1 MINQWILA
9 AFACLL
15 GTSSLLADEIAQ
27 TRCVVDDKRRQICL
41 DRPAQR
47 IATLSPGATEL
58 MFAAGGGDQ
67 VVAVVAYSDYPLEA
81 QQRESLGSHT
91 RLDIEKL
98 FALQPDLVIAWV
110 TGNPAEQMERLE
122 ALGLNVFYLEP
133 RRFADVS
140 STLLRLAHLAGSDD
154 VGQQVAQA
162 FEEGINS
169 LQQRYQNAS
178 PVRVFYQVWND
189 PIMSVNH
196 EHLIHQVIELCGGE
210 NVFAD
215 LPRMI
220 PRLDTESILSANPE
234 AILAGGMGEENQ
246 AWLDHWQQYPHLKA
260 TADQNLYFIPPSL
273 IQRPTPRLLQGAERF
288 CQALDEARAKRQ

>member
-1 MINQWILA
+1 MVNKWILTTLV
-9 AFACLL
+9 CLL
-15 GTSSLLADEIAQ
+15 GTSTLLADETTQA
-27 TRCVVDDKRRQICL
+27 RCVIDDKRRQVCL
-41 DRPAQR
+41 DNPAQR

-67 VVAVVAYSDYPLEA
+67 VVAVVTFSDYPPEA
-81 QQRESLGSHT
+81 QEIESLGSLT
-91 RLDIEKL
+91 RLDMEKL
-98 FALQPDLVIAWV
+98 ISLQPDLVVAWV

-122 ALGLNVFYLEP
+122 ALGLKVFYLEP
-133 RRFADVS
+133 RRFDDVVS
-140 STLLRLAHLAGSDD
+140 SLIRLAHLSGTDE
-154 VGQQVAQA
+154 VGQKVAQA
-162 FEEGINS
+162 FEDGIS
-169 LQQRYQNAS
+169 ALQQRYQDAS

-196 EHLIHQVIELCGGE
+196 EHLIHQVIELCGGD

-246 AWLDHWQQYPHLKA
+246 AWLEHWQQYPHLKA
-260 TADQNLYFIPPSL
+260 TANQNLYFIPPSL
-273 IQRPTPRLLQGAERF
+273 IQRPTPRLLQGAEGF
-288 CQALDEARAKRQ
+288 CQALDDARAKRQ